1 MSHNNNNDSKETSS
15 LKEDETSI
23 KEYIKNLKQDMKKEL
38 KVLIGTL
45 AQEMKSDMKQELN
58 NLKHELPQEL
68 ERDMATKFTTL
79 GTDIKQELNNS
90 FNAFDGPGLIRISTP
105 KSVALPSETD
115 IPHKNVAGLASR
127 RSYLLKQLLYKER
140 ERFKQNVKT
149 ARSFLEK
156 KAPLSSGY
164 EKNLEELVQFAE
176 KLLEAWGRFDS
187 QCNNNQLTVDFVNNT
202 KSLAVMVLSSSVIDT
217 AKALEAKEPPFYT
230 ELEIDCRG
238 EATFMKSANL
248 VKVDIGEIK
257 SNSDWSK
264 AFRQLSI
271 RLAVIERVI
280 IACDNEVN
288 YSLNG
293 LAACFGDHSFVPSVP
308 YLTPVRPDA
317 FNIVAQDTF

>member
-1 MSHNNNNDSKETSS
+1 M
-15 LKEDETSI
+15 
-23 KEYIKNLKQDMKKEL
+23 
-38 KVLIGTL
+38 
-45 AQEMKSDMKQELN
+45 
-58 NLKHELPQEL
+58 
-68 ERDMATKFTTL
+68 
-79 GTDIKQELNNS
+79 
-90 FNAFDGPGLIRISTP
+90 
-105 KSVALPSETD
+105 
-115 IPHKNVAGLASR
+115 
-127 RSYLLKQLLYKER
+127 LKQLLYKER

-164 EKNLEELVQFAE
+164 EKNLDELVQFAE
-176 KLLEAWGRFDS
+176 KLLEAWRRFDS
-187 QCNNNQLTVDFVNNT
+187 QCKNSTSKTSHVNELAGSDQLKVDFVNNT

-264 AFRQLSI
+264 AFRQLYI
-271 RLAVIERVI
+271 RLAVTERVI
-280 IACDNEVN
+280 IACDKKVN

-308 YLTPVRPDA
+308 YLRPIKPDA
-317 FNIVAQDTF
+317 FNIVAQQDF